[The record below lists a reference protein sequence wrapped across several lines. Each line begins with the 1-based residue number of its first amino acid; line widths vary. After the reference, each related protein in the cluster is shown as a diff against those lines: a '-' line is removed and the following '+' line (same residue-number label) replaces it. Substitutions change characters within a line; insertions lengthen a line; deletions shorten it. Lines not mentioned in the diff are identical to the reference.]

1 MLNQNGA
8 DSRNSIKVIDLTKS
22 NYMES
27 KDLQQLTL
35 RLLGYYNEE
44 NQTMHPEEKYPEL
57 AQELAELLS
66 ETFERIKD
74 VKNAEDLK
82 LAIDNGVFIMKD
94 KESNLYAYFHKK
106 KLARVTNVEF
116 NREGLTQLPLEYKN
130 WFMPGEE
137 LIINEMTNAVNP
149 TPAKFFYEYL
159 KSIGS
164 IGHQVELFV
173 DYLKEKTIS
182 GELKAVG
189 NNFIRLKDLN
199 DQDLIISDHMTLC
212 IDPTVRQT
220 VQQKVEED
228 DPFIPA
234 LGIITHFDKTRGL
247 GNVRRYG
254 DNVTLGLRAKEL
266 IDPKI
271 LKSPEGKK
279 VVFSEREEIHH
290 NGFTMIQATFVHESA
305 NASKMLQLAEELS
318 KSDKKA
324 SKAVLEH
331 ILASDPEN
339 EIALLKLDEMN
350 SPASQTIDEYTIK
363 YKQAEDLLNNDN
375 EDITKIESAI
385 HILKNVLDNGKKVK
399 DTISLL
405 ARGYYRR
412 YELETDDKEIKD
424 VYRKDLIEHVGK
436 YHSMLG
442 PGASQNMR
450 LKYYGLLDDKAYM
463 ETIDTILQEPEIK
476 NSKRALMFYYK
487 ASYYQNHGDA
497 DRAKSFAEESL
508 YLRPFGNNAEKIL
521 IPNLEEPT
529 LPNNSYLASCLLA
542 GENFNNREEDIDY
555 SQKIELIA
563 KSAPKYND
571 YLLWAAIDSQETD
584 ENRAIAFLTEYI
596 ASQALVFAHDTKPSS
611 ALYYWSELFSNILPG
626 FGYYSRARF
635 AEFLAHILN
644 IDIKKDSQVE
654 TYRPWENRKL
664 WDEVLTSNSTITE
677 YQWHQI
683 FCAIGNNQAI
693 CQAVSQKIIDDVNLK
708 AAFAQYAGVKTD
720 QLSIETIANT
730 IEERKTLFIQHE
742 INATQE
748 ITDLLKMSKTVGD
761 LCTALDQISPKRQPF
776 KALSQR
782 NKALLK
788 HLIEE
793 CLPLLEQYN
802 VAVEQVAKNSARSEL
817 NYSLKELYKSIWQE
831 PTFFSVKA
839 IEPIIVKIQQHF
851 NITSAEPEVK
861 LAITQNNV
869 IKDSYGYY
877 EVKGEVAIAEHEQD
891 AKDVKLSILV
901 KKGRFKYFRYEPYPV
916 VNIGDV
922 RSGSTKEFSF
932 RVKFDDDYNKPSFAF
947 GVKCEYRV
955 KNITKAI
962 TSTLEIHFGNKK
974 PFVPI
979 TNNPYTYGTGLGI
992 DDPTFVGRENDIKE
1006 LVNKV
1011 LHPQR
1016 AASQVIL
1023 YGQKRCGKTSL
1034 VKAVMENLKNEYP
1047 DQAWCVFMTLTI
1059 DGKKELFS
1067 DRDFYRIILTAIRAD
1082 LSTYPEPKPTLNMPT
1097 EQQKKE
1103 VESPTQLF
1111 CDTIMELKQSM
1122 AITPGWEHKRLVL
1135 ILDEF
1140 TLLYNSIKAGI
1151 ASENIMHNW
1160 KAIQESDKTNFVT
1173 IFVGHDIS
1181 DAFLHE
1187 PYAINAAAIIERYR
1201 LTYLKR
1207 EEAIELIQKP
1217 TNIDGV
1223 SRFETTAIEMIL
1235 DYTGCSPYFL
1245 QMFMRRMVEYINTK
1259 ELATVTDHDVL
1270 MVAQNF
1276 ISKQYSEMSS
1286 ISNFDSLINCGLNDK
1301 YGKYKDKDIEKVLR
1315 EISESSDSQ
1324 SFWCKES
1331 KVKDALIDQQSD
1343 ISKDD
1348 VEGIIKDLESRNVIE
1363 IKKDANGEH
1372 VIRIIIGIFR
1382 EWLQRN

>member
-1 MLNQNGA
+1 
-8 DSRNSIKVIDLTKS
+8 
-22 NYMES
+22 MES

-44 NQTMHPEEKYPEL
+44 NQTMYPEEENPEL

-66 ETFERIKD
+66 GTFERIKD

-137 LIINEMTNAVNP
+137 LIINELTNVVDP
-149 TPAKFFYEYL
+149 TPAKHFYEYL
-159 KSIGS
+159 KSMGS
-164 IGHQVELFV
+164 IGHQVELSV
-173 DYLKEKTIS
+173 DYLKEKKIY
-182 GELKAVG
+182 GEVKAVG
-189 NNFIRLKDLN
+189 NNFIRLKGRL
-199 DQDLIISDHMTLC
+199 DQDLIISDHMMLC
-212 IDPTVRQT
+212 IDPTVNEEVTGQI
-220 VQQKVEED
+220 VQQEVEQD

-234 LGIITHFDKTRGL
+234 LGIITKFDKKKGL
-247 GNVRRYG
+247 GYVRRYG
-254 DNVTLGLRAKEL
+254 DNVTLGLRANEL

-271 LKSPEGKK
+271 LKSPVGKK
-279 VVFSEREEIHH
+279 VVFSVREETHP
-290 NGFTMIQATFVHESA
+290 NGITMIQATFVHESA
-305 NASKMLQLAEELS
+305 YASEMFQLAKELFN
-318 KSDKKA
+318 SDKKA

-331 ILASDPEN
+331 ILASAPEY
-339 EIALLKLDEMN
+339 EMALLKLDEMN

-375 EDITKIESAI
+375 EDISKIESAI
-385 HILKNVLDNGKKVK
+385 HILKDVLDNGKKVK

-424 VYRKDLIEHVGK
+424 VYRKKLIEHVGK

-442 PGASQNMR
+442 PGASLNMR

-463 ETIDTILQEPEIK
+463 ETIDSILQEPEIK

-487 ASYYQNHGDA
+487 ASYYQNHGDT
-497 DRAKSFAEESL
+497 DRANSFAEESL

-529 LPNNSYLASCLLA
+529 LPNNSYLTSCLLA

-571 YLLWAAIDSQETD
+571 YLLLAAIDSQETD

-693 CQAVSQKIIDDVNLK
+693 CQAVSQKIINDVNLK

-748 ITDLLKMSKTVGD
+748 ITELLKKSKKSKSVGD

-782 NKALLK
+782 NMALLK
-788 HLIEE
+788 HLIEK
-793 CLPLLEQYN
+793 CLPLMEQFN
-802 VAVEQVAKNSARSEL
+802 VAEDRVALNTARSEL
-817 NYSLKELYKSIWQE
+817 NFSLKELYKSIWQE

-839 IEPIIVKIQQHF
+839 IEPIVKEIQQHF

-891 AKDVKLSILV
+891 AEDVKLSILV

-916 VNIGDV
+916 QNIGDV

-932 RVKFDDDYNKPSFAF
+932 RVKFDDDYNKPIFAF

-962 TSTLEIHFGNKK
+962 TSTLVIHIGNGK

-979 TNNPYTYGTGLGI
+979 TNNPYTYGTGLGK
-992 DDPTFVGRENDIKE
+992 DDPTFVGREEDIKE
-1006 LVNKV
+1006 LVNNV

-1016 AASQVIL
+1016 AAYQVIL

-1034 VKAVMENLKNEYP
+1034 VKAVIENLKNEYP
-1047 DQAWCVFMTLTI
+1047 DQAWCVYKTLTI
-1059 DGKKELFS
+1059 DVKKELFS

-1082 LSTYPEPKPTLNMPT
+1082 LATYPEPKPTLNMT
-1097 EQQKKE
+1097 ASQQMKV

-1151 ASENIMHNW
+1151 ASEIILHNW

-1173 IFVGHDIS
+1173 IFVGHDIT

-1187 PYAINAAAIIERYR
+1187 PYAVNAAAIIERYR
-1201 LTYLKR
+1201 LTYLKPN
-1207 EEAIELIQKP
+1207 EAFELINKP
-1217 TNIDGV
+1217 TEIDGV
-1223 SRFETTAIEMIL
+1223 SRFEKTAIEMIL
-1235 DYTGCSPYFL
+1235 NYTGCSPYFL

-1259 ELATVTDHDVL
+1259 ELATVTDYDVSE
-1270 MVAQNF
+1270 VAQNF

-1286 ISNFDSLINCGLNDK
+1286 ISDFDSLINCGLKDK

-1315 EISESSDSQ
+1315 AISEYSDSQ
-1324 SFWCKES
+1324 TLWCKES
-1331 KVKDALIDQQSD
+1331 AVKDALPWQKAK
-1343 ISKDD
+1343 ISKDN
-1348 VEGIIKDLESRNVIE
+1348 VEGIIRDLESRNVIE
-1363 IKKDANGEH
+1363 IKKDANGKH

-1382 EWLQRN
+1382 EWLLKN